1 MALLALGGVFVL
13 VMALVITFICLGA
26 GSQAGR
32 AAPSAMP
39 RFGAQAGTANK
50 QQANTPVSALGVHQ
64 VVSPAGCWPGVWVG
78 PSPAP
83 QATQGEGASPGQVPT
98 QRCRPSGIAARAT
111 SHGALR

>member
-1 MALLALGGVFVL
+1 MALLALGGISVL
-13 VMALVITFICLGA
+13 VMALLVTLICLGA
-26 GSQAGR
+26 GSHTGH

-39 RFGAQAGTANK
+39 GFGVEAGMANK
-50 QQANTPVSALGVHQ
+50 QQANTPVLGLGVHQ

-83 QATQGEGASPGQVPT
+83 LAIEGEGASPGQVPT
-98 QRCRPSGIAARAT
+98 QRRRPSGIAARAT